1 MLEAVAEHQQL
12 KHLILMCSAVNG
24 IDASALESLEAIN
37 HRLADGGIKLHLSE
51 VKGPVMD
58 ALQKSQLLNDLS
70 GRVFLS
76 QHAAFIALLATADE
90 ENLPKGIDDLWLTRG
105 LI

>member
-1 MLEAVAEHQQL
+1 MHKDVR
-12 KHLILMCSAVNG
+12 HLVLMCSAVNA

-37 HRLADGGIKLHLSE
+37 HRLSDAGVRLHLSE

-58 ALQKSQLLNDLS
+58 ALARSHFLESLTGK
-70 GRVFLS
+70 VFLS
-76 QHAAFIALLATADE
+76 QNDAFSTLLVQTEE
-90 ENLPKGIDDLWLTRG
+90 ENAPASPPDHWLARG